1 MGIFASTHRGNRHA
15 LTPALWLLLLTP
27 AMALAGPAD
36 KIYEPHS
43 VKGEI
48 EFELRGGYED
58 VDQGSNPYQLVFDLG
73 YGVSDRWLTELVVK
87 YEDSAP
93 GGDGKISDLEWE
105 NILVLTEPGRYWLDL
120 GIFSELEYE
129 TKSDDVELVIG
140 PMFQKQI
147 GQEQFNFNLLFER
160 KLENNT
166 DTELLYRA
174 QWKHRASRSLEY
186 GLQAFGELGALNDL
200 GAEEEHK
207 LGPALFGSF
216 KTNSHNKL
224 SWDMAVLAGINESAP
239 DISMRFELE
248 YELY

>member
-73 YGVSDRWLTELVVK
+73 Y
-87 YEDSAP
+87 
-93 GGDGKISDLEWE
+93 
-105 NILVLTEPGRYWLDL
+105 
-120 GIFSELEYE
+120 
-129 TKSDDVELVIG
+129 G